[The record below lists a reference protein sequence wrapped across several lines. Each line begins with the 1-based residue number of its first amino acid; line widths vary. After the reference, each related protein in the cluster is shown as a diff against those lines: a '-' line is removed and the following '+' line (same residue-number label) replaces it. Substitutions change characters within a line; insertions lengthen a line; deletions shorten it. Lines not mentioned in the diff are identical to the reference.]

1 MSEVNGG
8 ILQAPRVITPKRYF
22 AHLNEALAA
31 TRLERPIVRSVARSQ
46 FSHADSVYVDSNND
60 LGTVLTLSPTPRA
73 QTLNKS
79 HSARSLSRTPTYR
92 AYTQAPG
99 VGGTGCDKSPENV
112 ASATMSILD
121 LVETGRDHSALLD
134 LQVDGSLLGNL
145 AQHSSAPMNVES
157 GRDHPALLDLQV
169 DGPGLVLGNLAQ
181 HSSAPVKEE
190 QHCITLREE
199 WEDLARSAWAEHG
212 ERHLEDDF
220 APRRAGR
227 SLFDQLGLGCFFLR
241 PQTRSRVKM
250 HESKAWHMI
259 RPKMRPTPE
268 RPACVP
274 QLNLDKVL
282 LCARSAHN
290 ILASEQPPQ
299 SPKSEMPV
307 S

>member
-1 MSEVNGG
+1 MCRCVDLQLPSFTTAQGSFLAAISLCVVERMSEVNGG

-92 AYTQAPG
+92 AYTPAPG

-121 LVETGRDHSALLD
+121 LVETGRDHPALLD

-145 AQHSSAPMNVES
+145 AQHSSAP
-157 GRDHPALLDLQV
+157 
-169 DGPGLVLGNLAQ
+169 
-181 HSSAPVKEE
+181 VKEE
-190 QHCITLREE
+190 HHCITLREE